1 MQLEIQEC
9 LAKGM
14 TFKAIGKR
22 VGKSPTTISR
32 EIKLHVE
39 PYINGFSRIDAV
51 CPLLLKAPF
60 VCNGCD
66 KKSKSS
72 CRSRSF
78 HHCNRY
84 LLHHLDI
91 LRNLRSSH
99 INRYLRIE
107 RAGAQLRNQNNQGY
121 LVQFIICLF
130 LRCTSLVSARFYLFV
145 SKFVSIMICPFP
157 NRRHNAMMQDRG

>member
-1 MQLEIQEC
+1 MQQSEKKNKHMTLDDRIEIQEC

-22 VGKSPTTISR
+22 FSKSPTTISR
-32 EIKLHVE
+32 EIKLHME

-84 LLHHLDI
+84 LLHRLDI
-91 LRNLRSSH
+91 LRNLRSKH
-99 INRYLRIE
+99 LKPHLIIE
-107 RAGAQLRNQNNQGY
+107 RVGTQSRIQRNRE
-121 LVQFIICLF
+121 VRFSDFPF
-130 LRCTSLVSARFYLFV
+130 LLS
-145 SKFVSIMICPFP
+145 
-157 NRRHNAMMQDRG
+157 

>member
-1 MQLEIQEC
+1 MQQSEKKNKHMTFDDRIEIQEC
-9 LAKGM
+9 RAKGM

-22 VGKSPTTISR
+22 FSKSPTTISR
-32 EIKLHVE
+32 EIKLHAE

-99 INRYLRIE
+99 INRHLRIE
-107 RAGAQLRNQNNQGY
+107 RAGAQLRNQNNRGY
-121 LVQFIICLF
+121 LVQFIICFFCGVLHSCQRGFTCLF
-130 LRCTSLVSARFYLFV
+130 QNSFQL
-145 SKFVSIMICPFP
+145 
-157 NRRHNAMMQDRG
+157 